1 MLASMSGK
9 SSLRN
14 LISGC
19 VGVLLGTIGIHL
31 TTGVERFTFDVPELE
46 EGIHFVPVLIGLFA
60 VSELFKQSEKLNAV
74 VERIQAKALR
84 LPSMLE
90 LKKLKYTI
98 LRSSGIGTFIGIL
111 PAEGSTVAA
120 IIGYNE
126 ARRWSKDKDNF
137 GKGSPEGIVGPEAAN
152 NAATGGAMVPTLAL
166 GIPGSATTAVILT
179 GLIIH
184 GVRPGPDLFREQ
196 PDFLYGIFGAMLIA
210 NVLFFIFGF
219 FGAKIFARITLVPN
233 KILWPM
239 IFAVSVCGTYSLNQ
253 SIIDVWIM
261 LFFGVLGFFM
271 RRYGFSVVPVIIGL
285 ILGELVEGTLRQSL
299 VIFDGNWFM
308 FFTRPIALT
317 FFILSLIALAF
328 PLIRAKKIK
337 K

>member
-1 MLASMSGK
+1 M
-9 SSLRN
+9 
-14 LISGC
+14 
-19 VGVLLGTIGIHL
+19 
-31 TTGVERFTFDVPELE
+31 
-46 EGIHFVPVLIGLFA
+46 
-60 VSELFKQSEKLNAV
+60 
-74 VERIQAKALR
+74 
-84 LPSMLE
+84 
-90 LKKLKYTI
+90 
-98 LRSSGIGTFIGIL
+98 
-111 PAEGSTVAA
+111 
-120 IIGYNE
+120 
-126 ARRWSKDKDNF
+126 
-137 GKGSPEGIVGPEAAN
+137 
-152 NAATGGAMVPTLAL
+152 
-166 GIPGSATTAVILT
+166 
-179 GLIIH
+179 
-184 GVRPGPDLFREQ
+184 
-196 PDFLYGIFGAMLIA
+196 
-210 NVLFFIFGF
+210 
-219 FGAKIFARITLVPN
+219 VPN

-299 VIFDGNWFM
+299 VTFDGNWFM

>member
-1 MLASMSGK
+1 
-9 SSLRN
+9 
-14 LISGC
+14 
-19 VGVLLGTIGIHL
+19 
-31 TTGVERFTFDVPELE
+31 
-46 EGIHFVPVLIGLFA
+46 
-60 VSELFKQSEKLNAV
+60 
-74 VERIQAKALR
+74 
-84 LPSMLE
+84 
-90 LKKLKYTI
+90 
-98 LRSSGIGTFIGIL
+98 
-111 PAEGSTVAA
+111 
-120 IIGYNE
+120 
-126 ARRWSKDKDNF
+126 
-137 GKGSPEGIVGPEAAN
+137 
-152 NAATGGAMVPTLAL
+152 MVPTLAL

-219 FGAKIFARITLVPN
+219 FGAKLFARITLVPN

-239 IFAVSVCGTYSLNQ
+239 IFAVSVCGTYSLSQ

-271 RRYGFSVVPVIIGL
+271 RRFGFSVVPVIIGL

-299 VIFDGNWFM
+299 VIFDGNWLM
-308 FFTRPIALT
+308 FLTRPIALT

-328 PLIRAKKIK
+328 PLIRSKKIK
-337 K
+337 ND

>member
-1 MLASMSGK
+1 M
-9 SSLRN
+9 
-14 LISGC
+14 
-19 VGVLLGTIGIHL
+19 
-31 TTGVERFTFDVPELE
+31 
-46 EGIHFVPVLIGLFA
+46 
-60 VSELFKQSEKLNAV
+60 
-74 VERIQAKALR
+74 
-84 LPSMLE
+84 
-90 LKKLKYTI
+90 
-98 LRSSGIGTFIGIL
+98 
-111 PAEGSTVAA
+111 
-120 IIGYNE
+120 
-126 ARRWSKDKDNF
+126 
-137 GKGSPEGIVGPEAAN
+137 
-152 NAATGGAMVPTLAL
+152 
-166 GIPGSATTAVILT
+166 
-179 GLIIH
+179 IIH
-184 GVRPGPDLFREQ
+184 GVRHGPDLFREQ

-210 NVLFFIFGF
+210 NILFFIFGF

-299 VIFDGNWFM
+299 VIFDGNWLM

-328 PLIRAKKIK
+328 PLIRSRKFKKK
-337 K
+337 Q